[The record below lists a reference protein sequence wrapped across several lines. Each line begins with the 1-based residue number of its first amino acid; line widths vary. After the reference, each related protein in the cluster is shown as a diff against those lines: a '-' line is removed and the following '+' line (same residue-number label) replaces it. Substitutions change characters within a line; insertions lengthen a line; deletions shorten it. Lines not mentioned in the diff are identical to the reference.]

1 MAHKHT
7 LHTFDAIVICCFVC
21 LQTPALTVV
30 QQFCADA
37 AAWLAAHPHNVVAV
51 HCKAG
56 KGRTG
61 IMICCLMLYLH
72 LNAPALA
79 NLPDSNGGADTAATG
94 AAAGVAAGT
103 AADDASCRIAE
114 DSSGSIALAA
124 APCHTSRTVTADG
137 GSSSSVAS
145 SAGIA
150 TAAAAAGP
158 SSSWHPWQAVEPLLL
173 QRLPQPPQNVLDLY
187 AVRRTHD
194 LNGVS
199 IPSQRRCAAATWSIV

>member
-1 MAHKHT
+1 
-7 LHTFDAIVICCFVC
+7 
-21 LQTPALTVV
+21 VV

-79 NLPDSNGGADTAATG
+79 NLPDSSSAD
-94 AAAGVAAGT
+94 AAAAAAAAQVAAESG
-103 AADDASCRIAE
+103 DSKASVRE
-114 DSSGSIALAA
+114 
-124 APCHTSRTVTADG
+124 
-137 GSSSSVAS
+137 GSSSNGCT
-145 SAGIA
+145 AGSPP
-150 TAAAAAGP
+150 TAAAAAAGLAD
-158 SSSWHPWQAVEPLLL
+158 SWHPWQSVEPLLL
-173 QRLPQPPQNVLDLY
+173 QRLPQPAQNVLDLY
-187 AVRRTHD
+187 ALRRTHD

-199 IPSQRRCAAATWSIV
+199 IPSQRRWVARSEQQNNTAHDLHVYTVHWWRFL

>member
-1 MAHKHT
+1 M
-7 LHTFDAIVICCFVC
+7 V
-21 LQTPALTVV
+21 VV

-79 NLPDSNGGADTAATG
+79 NLPGSSSADAAAVDADSSSTAQSSNGGDAPAAPSTLPPYTASAGTESSTDSGGRSDSETAAG
-94 AAAGVAAGT
+94 
-103 AADDASCRIAE
+103 
-114 DSSGSIALAA
+114 
-124 APCHTSRTVTADG
+124 
-137 GSSSSVAS
+137 
-145 SAGIA
+145 SAG
-150 TAAAAAGP
+150 
-158 SSSWHPWQAVEPLLL
+158 SWHPWQSVQPLLL
-173 QRLPQPPQNVLDLY
+173 LQLPQPPRDVLELY
-187 AVRRTHD
+187 AARRTHD

-199 IPSQRRCAAATWSIV
+199 IPSQRRCVTAAIDGSIVFLQVDCRQAQD